1 MHIEAFHIDGFG
13 IYQNAG
19 LDGLPQ
25 GLVLLTG
32 ENESGKTTLLEFF
45 RFMFFGPER
54 RAPGRNDYQP
64 LVGQSRAGRLVL
76 INQDGRRLLVERREN
91 KLTVRDD
98 NGLLPP
104 DALNARLGGVDRET
118 FRAVFAVDLKDLQ
131 GLKVLDTQQVRSLIF
146 APGGGVGAAA
156 MPRVL
161 QRLEQEL
168 ADLLKPKKG
177 GRLNDLFSRLEEIGR
192 ELRELEAG
200 AARFAELQAAR
211 EALEEGLWQRKGEAC
226 RLETRLARIRLLAQ
240 AREPWVTLGT
250 ARERLEELR
259 EVADFP
265 PDGLMERQR
274 LKQAAAELQEERER
288 LKEEADRLARELE
301 GLAPD
306 ALLLAEQ
313 REIEAL
319 LAEEKRF
326 EEVQTREP
334 EERHAL
340 EQAQAEVR
348 RRLAELGPEW
358 DESRLARTDT
368 SLTLRQEVL
377 EYGRRLAKAERRWED
392 LLSREGTL
400 AENVTATQKEFE
412 AAQARLEAT
421 PRPPEEQSV
430 LQGRRTVLRR
440 LLPLVGRRELLA
452 VKLQERHRAL
462 AELRARL
469 DSLQEPAEALGQ
481 AIPRWL
487 VVLPALV
494 AAGVAAGMA
503 LGWGFFRPQG
513 EGWVWLPLMGLLL
526 LGGLASAGLG
536 AGRRHLSRREAW
548 ERQRRE
554 EERQGLARRLEGEAA
569 EAARLEEEGARLE
582 AEVAALTQEAER
594 ELPAA
599 SAEVE
604 AALAEVDQAL
614 EDWRRWQAW
623 EQECLTAA
631 HYLEDSRRRWQQARE
646 EREEAEREL
655 EGLRREWGAWVQ
667 ERGFPAAM
675 KPENL
680 EVFLRLVE
688 AARVAVSQRDQA
700 REQHRRTWE
709 ALREIRTRL
718 AQVLSRVGREPQ
730 EGEPGP
736 ADLRRVRRDLAEAEK
751 QARRRQELLGRLA
764 EVQSRIAHL
773 EKKEAALKEEL
784 AQLRIKAGA
793 RDDADFERRA
803 ARHQEWREWRRQY
816 DQSLLKLTT
825 LAGSE
830 TLREELERE
839 LAAGDPVALSREE
852 EELARRL
859 AELTETISR
868 EEREVGRLT
877 QELERLAAERRL
889 GKLLQEQ
896 ADLKEQ
902 AARLS
907 RRYVTA
913 ALSRHLIEAARQVY
927 EREHQPRVIAE
938 ADRFLRLM
946 TQSRYRLFAPVGEGG
961 VRLEDATHRHMEEV
975 QWSAGLADQVYLAV
989 RLGMAR
995 EFGRHCEPLPLILD
1009 DVLVKFDPRR
1019 RRGAARVIL
1028 ACARDQQ
1035 VLFFSS
1041 HPEVEQIF
1049 RDVAREP
1056 DFQGIP
1062 LKYLHLEAGRMAWA
1076 S

>member
-1 MHIEAFHIDGFG
+1 MAMHIEAFHIDGFG
-13 IYQNAG
+13 IYQNEG
-19 LDGLPQ
+19 LNGLPQ

-54 RAPGRNDYQP
+54 RVAGRNDYQP

-76 INQDGRRLLVERREN
+76 ISQDGRRLLVERREN

-104 DALNARLGGVDRET
+104 DALTARLGGVDRET

-156 MPRVL
+156 VPRVL

-168 ADLLKPKKG
+168 ADLLKRRRG
-177 GRLNDLFSRLEEIGR
+177 GRLNDLFSRLEEIAR

-211 EALEEGLWQRKGEAC
+211 EALEEGLRQRKGEAR
-226 RLETRLARIRLLAQ
+226 RLETRLARIRVLAQ

-250 ARERLEELR
+250 ARERLEELQ

-288 LKEEADRLARELE
+288 LQEEADRLARELE

-326 EEVQTREP
+326 EEVLAREP
-334 EERHAL
+334 EERHTL

-392 LLSREGTL
+392 LQSREGTL
-400 AENVTATQKEFE
+400 AENVTAAHKEFE
-412 AAQARLEAT
+412 AARARLEAT
-421 PRPPEEQSV
+421 PRPPEELSV

-452 VKLQERHRAL
+452 VKLQERHRAF

-469 DSLQEPAEALGQ
+469 DHLQEPAEALGP

-494 AAGVAAGMA
+494 AVGMA
-503 LGWGFFRPQG
+503 LGVWFFRPPG
-513 EGWVWLPLMGLLL
+513 EGWAWLPLVGLLF

-582 AEVAALTQEAER
+582 AEVAALTREAER

-614 EDWRRWQAW
+614 EDWRRWQSR
-623 EQECLTAA
+623 EQEYLTAA
-631 HYLEDSRRRWQQARE
+631 HHLEESRRRWQQARE
-646 EREEAEREL
+646 ERNEAEREL
-655 EGLRREWGAWVQ
+655 EELRREWGAWVQ

-680 EVFLRLVE
+680 EVVLRLVE
-688 AARVAVSQRDQA
+688 AARVAVSQRDGA

-784 AQLRIKAGA
+784 AEVRIKAGA
-793 RDDADFERRA
+793 TDDADFERRA
-803 ARHQEWREWRRQY
+803 IRHQEWREWRRQY

-839 LAAGDPVALSREE
+839 LAAGDPVALSQEE

-868 EEREVGRLT
+868 EERDVGRLT

-889 GKLLQEQ
+889 GELLQEQ
-896 ADLKEQ
+896 ADLKER

-946 TQSRYRLFAPVGEGG
+946 TQGRYRLFAPVGEGG
-961 VRLEDATHRHMEEV
+961 VRLEDATHRHKDEV

-1028 ACARDQQ
+1028 ACAQDQQ

-1056 DFQGIP
+1056 DFQGIT